1 MLGGDKM
8 KDLVTI
14 GQIINTH
21 GVKGEVKVFPLTDDM
36 KRFRK
41 LKTIIVDE
49 QEIEVIWCKL
59 QTDKVILKLNGIDT
73 MEVAE
78 KYKTKYIKVKRED
91 AVKLPKGRYFVV
103 DIIGCKVVDENNKE
117 IGNVSEVIF
126 TGSNEV
132 YWIKGTKDILIPALE
147 DIVLNIDIDNK
158 IITIKPLEVWNY
170 ED

>member
-1 MLGGDKM
+1 MLGGDNM

-21 GVKGEVKVFPLTDDM
+21 GVKGEIKVFPLTDDM

-41 LKTIIVDE
+41 LKTVIVDG

-73 MEVAE
+73 MEAAE

-91 AVKLPKGRYFVV
+91 AIRLPKGRYFVV
-103 DIIGCKVVDENNKE
+103 DIVGCKVVDENNKE

>member
-21 GVKGEVKVFPLTDDM
+21 GVKGEIKVFPLTDDM

-41 LKTIIVDE
+41 LKTVIVDG

-73 MEVAE
+73 MDAAE

-103 DIIGCKVVDENNKE
+103 DIVGCKVVDENNKE

>member
-73 MEVAE
+73 MEAAE

>member
-1 MLGGDKM
+1 M

-41 LKTIIVDE
+41 LKIVVVDE

-59 QTDKVILKLNGIDT
+59 QTDKVILKLSGIDT
-73 MEVAE
+73 MEAAE
-78 KYKTKYIKVKRED
+78 KLKTKYIKVKRED

-103 DIIGCKVVDENNKE
+103 DIIGCEVVDENNKE
-117 IGNVSEVIF
+117 IGKVSEVIF